1 MFAPFGPV
9 LVLPIGMN
17 PTLSLRTLKAGR
29 TAIPR
34 NPALYV
40 DRGIVVL
47 NKPAGIVCQFQST
60 ERGKPIPTEVRKDGY
75 DLNGLLIGLQEALPL
90 DRRPFPVHRLDKG
103 TTGALVFA
111 RSLSQAHE
119 LSKQFQTGT
128 VEKTYLALV
137 RGGVKSFPDSHG
149 RIDSPIQYCD
159 GRASLDD
166 SHDSKPSITEWELV
180 NYSPNAPLSLLRFK
194 LLTGHKHQLRVH
206 AAHCLNAPILG
217 DTLYSTKPV
226 SDAITRITKIPV
238 DRIFLHSSQLSLFR
252 YRPTGPRKRFR
263 LGISAPL
270 PEDFLKICI
279 DAGIKVDPVEAKGGL
294 TINGKLVEDGIVPE
308 IDGHWIPN
316 DERSRE

>member
-180 NYSPNAPLSLLRFK
+180 NYSASSTPYLLILSL
-194 LLTGHKHQLRVH
+194 
-206 AAHCLNAPILG
+206 APILG